1 MTISQYLPQWL
12 QSWLQSWLHRS
23 APQKGKVAS
32 KKDRQVLPTVP
43 KAQTRSSQLDD
54 DGAPLRFRVYWRM

>member
-1 MTISQYLPQWL
+1 MTIAQYLPK
-12 QSWLQSWLHRS
+12 WLQSWLHKS

-54 DGAPLRFRVYWRM
+54 DGAPLRFGVYWRM

>member
-1 MTISQYLPQWL
+1 MTIAHYLPQWL
-12 QSWLQSWLHRS
+12 QSRLHKS
-23 APQKGKVAS
+23 APQKGKVVS

-43 KAQTRSSQLDD
+43 KAQTQASQLDD

>member
-1 MTISQYLPQWL
+1 MTIAQYIPQWL
-12 QSWLQSWLHRS
+12 RSWLHKS
-23 APQKGKVAS
+23 APQKAKIVS

-43 KAQTRSSQLDD
+43 KAGRRSSQLDD